1 MKKLSRVDFPV
12 VNFVI
17 KNAAIIIVIIV
28 TPNYLFYIFIA
39 RMMNTVLTRPN
50 IAFDRDGKGMVR
62 IWPAGWQTTNTI
74 MGMVLVIGHWSL
86 IKTREGASRRKNL
99 NLAK

>member
-17 KNAAIIIVIIV
+17 NNAAIIIV

-62 IWPAGWQTTNTI
+62 I
-74 MGMVLVIGHWSL
+74 
-86 IKTREGASRRKNL
+86 
-99 NLAK
+99 